1 MCEKGS
7 AGYTSDTV
15 KEIAFLE
22 FGAGPPLHFAHANG
36 FPPGTYKQFL
46 SRLGG
51 TYRVLAMA
59 QRPLWPGERP
69 EQIDA
74 WHQLAGDLIRFLD
87 EQGAQGIVGAGHSLG
102 AVVTMVAALERPD
115 LFRTLVLVEP
125 VFLPPPLLA
134 AAAAHPEKAFEIP
147 LVHIARRRRHHWPS
161 REAAFAHFRK
171 KAVFARFSDEAL
183 RDYVEYGLEECGE
196 SVELRFSRE
205 WEARFYGTPPL
216 EVWDQIPRIQ
226 QPTLALR
233 GEATD
238 TLMAPAW
245 QLWQELQPAAQFV
258 EIPNAGHLVP
268 MERPDELTTVVA
280 GFLDN
285 V

>member
-1 MCEKGS
+1 M
-7 AGYTSDTV
+7 
-15 KEIAFLE
+15 KEIPYLE
-22 FGAGPPLHFAHANG
+22 FGAGPLLHFAHANG
-36 FPPGTYKQFL
+36 FPPGTYRQFL
-46 SRLGG
+46 GHLGAS
-51 TYRVLAMA
+51 YRVLAMA
-59 QRPLWPGERP
+59 QRPLWPDEPP
-69 EQIDA
+69 EQLDG

-87 EQGAQGIVGAGHSLG
+87 EHGAQGIVGAGHSLG

-115 LFRTLVLVEP
+115 LFRKLVLIEP

-147 LVHIARRRRHHWPS
+147 LVHIARRRRHRWPS

-171 KAVFARFSDEAL
+171 KAVFARFSDTAL
-183 RDYVEYGLEECGE
+183 GDYVEYGLEECSDG
-196 SVELRFSRE
+196 VELRYSRE

-216 EVWDQIPRIQ
+216 QVWEQIPRIEH
-226 QPTLALR
+226 PTLAVR

-245 QLWQELQPAAQFV
+245 ELWQELQPGAHFV
-258 EIPNAGHLVP
+258 EIGDAGHLAP
-268 MERPDELTTVVA
+268 MEKPAKLTTVVA
-280 GFLDN
+280 AFLDN